1 VLDPQVILADARR
14 AAIAGA
20 VGDAPDRPGLL
31 VGESVSNEIRAT
43 VPSGSPLAVAIDGAG
58 LFVVERDG
66 MRRYGRR
73 GDFQI
78 DVKGRLTD
86 RSGAV
91 ALGFRVNDAGEPVS
105 GLTVCRVPAPD
116 IAAQRYSSYR
126 IDDRGVLYGEAER
139 VDMKTGQKEIRS
151 HAIARLALAIFPAP
165 ERLSRDG
172 DVLLAASGAAGN
184 PTIVS
189 PGNPGVSRLR
199 LLALEAG
206 TVDVEGDLARL
217 WAARKRLEAQI
228 AIAAATD
235 RDTRTALG
243 LVK

>member
-1 VLDPQVILADARR
+1 MLDPQVILADARR

-31 VGESVSNEIRAT
+31 VGEPVSNEMRTT
-43 VPSGSPLAVAIDGAG
+43 VPSGSPLAVAIDGPG
-58 LFVVERDG
+58 LFVVEQDG
-66 MRRYGRR
+66 VRRYGRR

-78 DVKGRLTD
+78 DAKGRLTD

-91 ALGFRVNDAGEPVS
+91 ALGFRVNDTGEPLS
-105 GLTVCRVPAPD
+105 GLTVCRVPASE
-116 IAAQRYSSYR
+116 IAAQRYARYR

-139 VDMKTGQKEIRS
+139 VDAKSGRRETRS
-151 HAIARLALAIFPAP
+151 NAIARLALAIFPAP

-172 DVLLAASGAAGN
+172 DVLLAASGSAGN

-189 PGNPGVSRLR
+189 PGEPGVSGLR
-199 LLALEAG
+199 VRALESG

-217 WAARKRLEAQI
+217 WAARTRLESQV

>member
-1 VLDPQVILADARR
+1 MLDAQVILADARR

-31 VGESVSNEIRAT
+31 VGESTSTDMRTT
-43 VPSGSPLAVAIDGAG
+43 VPSGSPLAVAIDGPG
-58 LFVVERDG
+58 LFVVQRNG
-66 MRRYGRR
+66 AKRYGRR

-78 DVKGRLTD
+78 NERGQLTD
-86 RSGAV
+86 RSGAQ
-91 ALGFRVNDAGEPVS
+91 AFGFRVNDAGEPLS
-105 GLTVCRVPAPD
+105 GLTVCQVPASD
-116 IAAQRYSSYR
+116 MAAQRYSSYR
-126 IDDRGVLYGEAER
+126 IDERGVLYGEAER
-139 VDMKTGQKEIRS
+139 VDATTGRREIRS
-151 HAIARLALAIFPAP
+151 NAIARLALAIFPAP
-165 ERLSRDG
+165 ERLARDG
-172 DVLLAASGAAGN
+172 DVLLAATASAGS

-189 PGNPGVSRLR
+189 PGEPGVSRLR
-199 LLALEAG
+199 LHVLEAG

-217 WAARKRLEAQI
+217 WAARTRLEAQV